1 MGVDTPNARG
11 GQIPIIFLS
20 TKLVKMPLPPKV
32 SLFRR
37 STRGAGAYL
46 SRANFGL
53 RPWRNETSDTTPK
66 TTPYMG
72 RWGHPCMGYP
82 TDPFMGH
89 LDDP

>member
-1 MGVDTPNARG
+1 MGVDTPDARG

-20 TKLVKMPLPPKV
+20 TKLVKMPLPPKA
-32 SLFRR
+32 SLLWRSARGVGVYLLERTSASDLSGMRR
-37 STRGAGAYL
+37 PTLPR
-46 SRANFGL
+46 
-53 RPWRNETSDTTPK
+53 K

-72 RWGHPCMGYP
+72 RWGHPCMGYS